1 MNDEFSIVYIQ
12 HFDKYTKDK
21 TVDAWR
27 IFLSDEYGF
36 HLYHDFIEYCWEY
49 KIIPFS
55 LSLHNTHLMQPLD
68 VVYFQSVKHYY
79 RKAIDKA
86 VRLGAIKFPLVEFFS
101 AFEYIRAQIFKR
113 EIIISAFE

>member
-21 TVDAWR
+21 TVDVWR
-27 IFLSDEYGF
+27 ILLSDEYKS

-49 KIIPFS
+49 KIIPFNLLPYS
-55 LSLHNTHLMQPLD
+55 THLMQFFD
-68 VVYFQSVKHYY
+68 VIYFQFVKHYY
-79 RKAIDKA
+79 RKIIDKA

-101 AFEYIRAQIFKR
+101 AFKYIRAQAFKR
-113 EIIISAFE
+113 EIIISVFE